1 MGFDGGSQKLGATSH
16 MAYHGT
22 SSTIRNGCMEYANPI
37 CQFLVGRDVARMLS
51 KTAGSKNMQTP
62 LEHSFFSTAHL
73 PRSSRFEAWRESIGV
88 MFEVRQDESSKGA
101 EFNALVDSYLLDCMV
116 LSRCCAHGQKF
127 ERNRLRL
134 ARDGMEHYMI
144 QLFTRGRVE
153 MNLGR
158 SHIIA
163 PTRTIVGFDLGDTLD
178 SVNTD
183 FDLLS
188 AFIPREK
195 LAPLLRF
202 PDNVQGTVVD
212 SSQGEGKIFADFMEA
227 VFYNAPS
234 LSREMAQMTA
244 ASLIHMA
251 AAALNQSRDVLDAVP
266 NASMHSTL
274 LRAKRYIDSNLD
286 REELSP
292 QQVAQAI
299 GASRSSLFR
308 AFEPCSG
315 VGNYIRHRRLNR
327 ALRRLV
333 SGRSDGV
340 SLRVT
345 DVALEF
351 GYSSLAQFSRHFKQ
365 EFGLSPRDAQKSG
378 QQFFGGNR
386 QFEQGEGVSDRLYE
400 KWLATVL

>member
-1 MGFDGGSQKLGATSH
+1 
-16 MAYHGT
+16 
-22 SSTIRNGCMEYANPI
+22 
-37 CQFLVGRDVARMLS
+37 
-51 KTAGSKNMQTP
+51 MQTP

-88 MFEVRQDESSKGA
+88 MFEVRQDESSECA
-101 EFNALVDSYLLDCMV
+101 EFNALVDSYLLDSMV
-116 LSRCCAHGQKF
+116 LCRCCADGQKF
-127 ERNRLRL
+127 ERNQLRL
-134 ARDGMEHYMI
+134 AQDGIEHYMI

-153 MNLGR
+153 INLGQ

-195 LAPLLRF
+195 LAPLLKA
-202 PDNVQGTVVD
+202 PDNVQGTFID

-227 VFYNAPS
+227 VFHNAPS

-244 ASLIHMA
+244 TSLIHMA
-251 AAALNQSRDVLDAVP
+251 AAALNKSQDVLDAVP
-266 NASMHSTL
+266 NASIHSTL
-274 LRAKRYIDSNLD
+274 LRAKRYIDSNID

-292 QQVAQAI
+292 QHVAQAI

-315 VGNYIRHRRLNR
+315 VANYIRHRRLNR
-327 ALRRLV
+327 ALRRLA
-333 SGRSDGV
+333 SGRTAGV
-340 SLRVT
+340 NLRIT
-345 DVALEF
+345 NVALEF

-365 EFGLSPRDAQKSG
+365 EFGFSPSDAQKSG
-378 QQFFGGNR
+378 QQFFGGNQ
-386 QFEQGEGVSDRLYE
+386 QFERGGGVSDRLYE
-400 KWLATVL
+400 TWLATLL